1 MLQILSPNSP
11 ILQATFGI
19 ERESL
24 RINANHKVAQTPHP
38 EKLGSRSFH
47 PYIQTDYSEPQIELI
62 TPIAHSTKEARRF
75 LGAITDVVMRSM
87 DKSEYLWPLS
97 MPPVISEDDIQIA
110 QLESDHEY
118 QYRIGLGERYG
129 KLLQS
134 MSGIHYNFELG
145 KDLTQQLFELS

>member
-1 MLQILSPNSP
+1 MLQKLSPNSP

-75 LGAITDVVMRSM
+75 LGAITDVVMRI
-87 DKSEYLWPLS
+87 PL
-97 MPPVISEDDIQIA
+97 A
-110 QLESDHEY
+110 L
-118 QYRIGLGERYG
+118 
-129 KLLQS
+129 
-134 MSGIHYNFELG
+134 IHATCHFRGRHPNCSTR
-145 KDLTQQLFELS
+145 K

>member
-1 MLQILSPNSP
+1 MLQKLSPNSP

-87 DKSEYLWPLS
+87 DKGQRYSLLSIDRIATSVIAPRNRIAYL
-97 MPPVISEDDIQIA
+97 VE
-110 QLESDHEY
+110 
-118 QYRIGLGERYG
+118 
-129 KLLQS
+129 
-134 MSGIHYNFELG
+134 
-145 KDLTQQLFELS
+145 